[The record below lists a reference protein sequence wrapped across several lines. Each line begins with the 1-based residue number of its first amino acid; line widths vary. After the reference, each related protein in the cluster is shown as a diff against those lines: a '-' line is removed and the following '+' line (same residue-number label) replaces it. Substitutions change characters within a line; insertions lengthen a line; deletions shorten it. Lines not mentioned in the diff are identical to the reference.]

1 MGVVSRHQ
9 RTNWIVVDETA
20 ERCQLVSRT
29 MLGQRPDIAE
39 HDVWQNIGENLSRQS
54 VKASTLASLNG
65 NRGTD
70 QGSVCNEIQHPLL
83 QHRPCDARALQSAAR
98 RLRRCLRTLWTALR
112 ASEIRTL
119 AIGRKRLFLACGS
132 KQKLGFEVKR
142 MTKTPASTG
151 PEIRKGAG

>member
-98 RLRRCLRTLWTALR
+98 RLRRCPAGTLDRAARLRDPDLGDRAKTAL
-112 ASEIRTL
+112 SCL
-119 AIGRKRLFLACGS
+119 RLQA
-132 KQKLGFEVKR
+132 
-142 MTKTPASTG
+142 KTG
-151 PEIRKGAG
+151 V